1 MLQSRGRLNRRKK
14 MSRTS
19 DNGNLI
25 PFKTPEELEIERLL
39 RESHAKQNQIAELT
53 LALEDLKL
61 EVNRFE
67 TEYNAVLG
75 KLYVELDKVNLEINE
90 YTLRIQLIEREAMV
104 NQAKIDDR
112 VEEAFKKERQK
123 VFEYERKAARDSQEF
138 EHLKSKPEIDAATAK
153 QLRKLYLKLAK
164 IYHPDKAQTNA
175 ERQKNERMM
184 SLINRAYEEK
194 DAQTLQRLIES
205 AKENEEILNETLHQ
219 KLKRLRT
226 EHKRLDE
233 VIADL
238 KAEIENIKASG
249 SYKLKTTVE
258 QARKRGE
265 DILAKLAKDI
275 SRKIDAGRG
284 RLKDLMRRFRRLAK
298 LLRFA

>member
-1 MLQSRGRLNRRKK
+1 

-19 DNGNLI
+19 DNGNLM
-25 PFKTPEELEIERLL
+25 PFKIPEELEFERLL

-67 TEYNAVLG
+67 TEYNARLG

-90 YTLRIQLIEREAMV
+90 YTLRIQLIEKEAIA
-104 NQAKIDDR
+104 NKAKIDDR
-112 VEEAFKKERQK
+112 VEEAFKEERQK
-123 VFEYERKAARDSQEF
+123 VLEYERKAKRDSQEF
-138 EHLKSKPEIDAATAK
+138 EHIKSKPEVDRATAK

-194 DAQTLQRLIES
+194 DAQTLRRLAES
-205 AKENEEILNETLHQ
+205 APEDEEILNETLYQ

-226 EHKRLDE
+226 EHQRLDE
-233 VIADL
+233 VIVDL
-238 KAEIENIKASG
+238 KTEIENIKASG

-258 QARKRGE
+258 QAKKRGE

-284 RLKDLMRRFRRLAK
+284 KLKDLMRRFSRLAK
-298 LLRFA
+298 LLGFA